1 MNRTLTKVRLLEG
14 VRKQVFFDVVVVDVG
29 VCSVCVDGSEKK
41 NNEK

>member
-1 MNRTLTKVRLLEG
+1 MNRTLTKVKLLEG
-14 VRKQVFFDVVVVDVG
+14 VRKQVFFDVVDVG